1 MFNQAFVNIKSYE
14 FNLTLKKAMFKKGSY
29 LHKEKNFTE
38 KMDEVRARNKIEV
51 EIHQKKVDSLNDAYE
66 KELRYL
72 VGGFRELFNG
82 K

>member
-1 MFNQAFVNIKSYE
+1 
-14 FNLTLKKAMFKKGSY
+14 MFKKGSY

-38 KMDEVRARNKIEV
+38 KMDEIRARNKIEV
-51 EIHQKKVDSLNDAYE
+51 EIHQKVDFLNDAYE